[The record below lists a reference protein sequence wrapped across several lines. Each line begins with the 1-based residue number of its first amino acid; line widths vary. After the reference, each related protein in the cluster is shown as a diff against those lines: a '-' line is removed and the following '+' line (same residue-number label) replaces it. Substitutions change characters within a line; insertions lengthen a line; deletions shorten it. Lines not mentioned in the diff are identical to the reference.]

1 MLLNSQPV
9 NTIFVDCTKKWQ
21 TLCKVQK
28 SLKFF
33 LRHIFILI
41 LAFSS
46 LSFQQQQNFDPVA
59 KGKAIFLYNFTRYF
73 EWPEKMKAGNF
84 IIQVIGSNPNI
95 NQELNRMAAVKQVGS
110 QKLEI
115 KATNTVDVNLHPHI
129 IYILNDASDMLKEVS
144 TKFRGK
150 GALIVTEKN
159 GLARAGAA
167 INFVAVDN
175 KQKFEYNKNNAVA
188 AGLKT
193 SDELKILA
201 IAVD

>member
-1 MLLNSQPV
+1 MLNA
-9 NTIFVDCTKKWQ
+9 IFVGCTKPANG
-21 TLCKVQK
+21 LCYTGL

-33 LRHIFILI
+33 IKHILI
-41 LAFSS
+41 VVLAFSS
-46 LSFQQQQNFDPVA
+46 LSFQQQPTFDPVS
-59 KGKAIFLYNFTRYF
+59 KGKAIFIYNFTRYF
-73 EWPEKMKAGNF
+73 EWPEKMKSGNF

-95 NQELNRMAAVKQVGS
+95 NQELNKMAAIKQVGN

-115 KATNTVDVNLHPHI
+115 RVSNAIDVSLKPHI
-129 IYILNDASDMLKEVS
+129 IYLLNDASDLLKEVAA
-144 TKFRGK
+144 KFRGK

-159 GLARAGAA
+159 GLARMGAA

-175 KQKFEYNKNNAVA
+175 KQKFEYNKSNAVL

-193 SDELKILA
+193 SDELKNLA

>member
-1 MLLNSQPV
+1 M
-9 NTIFVDCTKKWQ
+9 
-21 TLCKVQK
+21 K
-28 SLKFF
+28 S
-33 LRHIFILI
+33 
-41 LAFSS
+41 
-46 LSFQQQQNFDPVA
+46 
-59 KGKAIFLYNFTRYF
+59 
-73 EWPEKMKAGNF
+73 GNF

-95 NQELNRMAAVKQVGS
+95 NQELSRMAAVKQVGS

-115 KATNTVDVNLHPHI
+115 KANNTIDVNLHPHI
-129 IYILNDASDMLKEVS
+129 IYILNDASDVLKEVS
-144 TKFRGK
+144 VKFKGK

-193 SDELKILA
+193 SDELKTLA

>member
-1 MLLNSQPV
+1 MCV
-9 NTIFVDCTKKWQ
+9 HR
-21 TLCKVQK
+21 
-28 SLKFF
+28 SLKLL
-33 LRHIFILI
+33 LRHIFVLL

-73 EWPEKMKAGNF
+73 EWPEKMKSGNF

-115 KATNTVDVNLHPHI
+115 KANNTVDVSLHPHI
-129 IYILNDASDMLKEVS
+129 IYILNDASDVLKEVCQ
-144 TKFRGK
+144 KFKGK

-175 KQKFEYNKNNAVA
+175 KQKFEYNKTNAVA

-193 SDELKILA
+193 SDELKTLA

>member
-1 MLLNSQPV
+1 MISIAL
-9 NTIFVDCTKKWQ
+9 NTIFVGCTKLWQ
-21 TLCKVQK
+21 TLCNGLR
-28 SLKFF
+28 SLRLV

-46 LSFQQQQNFDPVA
+46 LSFQQQPNFDPVA

-73 EWPEKMKAGNF
+73 EWPEKMKSGNF
-84 IIQVIGSNPNI
+84 IIQVVGNNANI
-95 NQELNRMAAVKQVGS
+95 NQELNRMAAAKQVGS

-115 KATNTVDVNLHPHI
+115 KASNTIDANLRPHI
-129 IYILNDASDMLKEVS
+129 IYILSDASDMLKEVS
-144 TKFRGK
+144 VKFKGK

-193 SDELKILA
+193 NDELKNLA
-201 IAVD
+201 IPVD

>member
-1 MLLNSQPV
+1 MIVQ
-9 NTIFVDCTKKWQ
+9 IWQ
-21 TLCKVQK
+21 TLCNGVR
-28 SLKFF
+28 SLRLF
-33 LRHIFILI
+33 LRHIFIFI

-46 LSFQQQQNFDPVA
+46 LSFQQQPNFDPVA

-73 EWPEKMKAGNF
+73 EWPEKMRSGNF

-95 NQELNRMAAVKQVGS
+95 HQELSRMAAVKQVGS

-115 KATNTVDVNLHPHI
+115 RLNNSVDVTLHPHI
-129 IYILNDASDMLKEVS
+129 IYILNDASDVLKEVS
-144 TKFRGK
+144 SKFKGK

-193 SDELKILA
+193 SDELKNLA

>member
-1 MLLNSQPV
+1 MRLV
-9 NTIFVDCTKKWQ
+9 
-21 TLCKVQK
+21 
-28 SLKFF
+28 

-46 LSFQQQQNFDPVA
+46 LSFQQQPNFDPVA

-73 EWPEKMKAGNF
+73 EWPEKMKSGNF
-84 IIQVIGSNPNI
+84 IIQVVGNNANI
-95 NQELNRMAAVKQVGS
+95 NQELNRMAAAKQVGS

-115 KATNTVDVNLHPHI
+115 KASNTIDANLRPHI
-129 IYILNDASDMLKEVS
+129 IYILSDASDMLKEVS
-144 TKFRGK
+144 VKFKGK

-193 SDELKILA
+193 NDELKNLA
-201 IAVD
+201 IPVD

>member
-1 MLLNSQPV
+1 MK
-9 NTIFVDCTKKWQ
+9 IFI
-21 TLCKVQK
+21 
-28 SLKFF
+28 
-33 LRHIFILI
+33 RHILLLV

-46 LSFQQQQNFDPVA
+46 LSFQQQPNFDPVS
-59 KGKAIFLYNFTRYF
+59 KGKAIFIYNFTRYF
-73 EWPEKMKAGNF
+73 EWPEKMKSGNF
-84 IIQVIGSNPNI
+84 IIQVIGTNPNI
-95 NQELNRMAAVKQVGS
+95 NQELNKMAAVKQVGN

-115 KATNTVDVNLHPHI
+115 KPSNTIDINLRPHI
-129 IYILNDASDMLKEVS
+129 IYILSDASDVLKEVIS
-144 TKFRGK
+144 KFKGK

-175 KQKFEYNKNNAVA
+175 KQKFEYNKSNAVS

-193 SDELKILA
+193 SDELKNLA

>member
-1 MLLNSQPV
+1 LIV
-9 NTIFVDCTKKWQ
+9 RIWQ
-21 TLCKVQK
+21 TVCNVQHG
-28 SLKFF
+28 LKLF
-33 LRHIFILI
+33 LRHIFVLV

-46 LSFQQQQNFDPVA
+46 LSFQQQPNFDPVA

-73 EWPEKMKAGNF
+73 EWPEKMKSGNF

-95 NQELNRMAAVKQVGS
+95 NQELNKMAAVKQVGS

-115 KATNTVDVNLHPHI
+115 KANNTIDINMRPHI
-129 IYILNDASDMLKEVS
+129 IYILNDASDVLKEVAS
-144 TKFRGK
+144 KFKGK

-167 INFVAVDN
+167 INFVAIDN
-175 KQKFEYNKNNAVA
+175 KQKFEYNKGNAVA

-193 SDELKILA
+193 SDELKTLA